1 MRKKVLGILVTSA
14 IVGAM
19 LMGCSSGGGSTAAVQ
34 TTAPAQS
41 EAQSQEKKGEDKGA
55 EAAKEETEAVVSEGF
70 NPDKEAGVS
79 IEDVREEFG
88 AEVPYGSQDIV
99 VGAVAKQFQN
109 EYWRTLKEGYEEGAG
124 LASEAG
130 VKVTIDVQ
138 AALDENDE
146 QGQRAILNNMINKK
160 YSVLL
165 LSPISDGNLVPGVE
179 SAVEKNIPVI
189 NVNDGLIANAPN
201 FVGPKADQNGELA
214 AEWISKQLD
223 GKGQVAIVIGMP
235 KAFAARQRTEGFEN
249 WMTANSPDIEIVA
262 KQNADWDRNKAK
274 ELAETW
280 IKNYPDLKAIFCN
293 NDGMALGVVEAVK
306 ESGKDILIVGVDGIG
321 EAYDSIRKGEL
332 SATIDS
338 FPFYKAQIAL
348 ECALRE
354 LAGQKLPRVIWTPQA
369 LIDSTN
375 VDTDAK
381 EIINWAPT
389 EYKAQ

>member
-1 MRKKVLGILVTSA
+1 M
-14 IVGAM
+14 
-19 LMGCSSGGGSTAAVQ
+19 
-34 TTAPAQS
+34 
-41 EAQSQEKKGEDKGA
+41 
-55 EAAKEETEAVVSEGF
+55 
-70 NPDKEAGVS
+70 
-79 IEDVREEFG
+79 REEFG

-109 EYWRTLKEGYEEGAG
+109 EYWRTLKEGYEEGAR

-146 QGQRAILNNMINKK
+146 QGQLAILNNMINKK